1 MSNRNQ
7 SYNSELDTFASIGQ
21 AANKVVENC
30 ADQMQKRKSENKGA
44 K

>member
-7 SYNSELDTFASIGQ
+7 PYNSELDTFTSIGQ
-21 AANKVVENC
+21 AAQKVVENC
-30 ADQMQKRKSENKGA
+30 ANEMQKRKAKNKGA